1 MEVAQFFI
9 LACRSFVST
18 LHRELRTQ
26 WHAWILCISKESPL
40 NSACGEQRVSKMH
53 LSSRC
58 WVIWRVR
65 MPIRYWAWQEEAG
78 VSKTNERWIGAVP
91 EFRLRSCCSFVQ
103 WFVANLFCHW
113 GIVPPGLN
121 VIFVI
126 TKRNF
131 FFPLNVLFL
140 IKTGYQFITLKNT
153 FEQLCFIFVGDVQKC
168 DPAWKTRRQT

>member
-18 LHRELRTQ
+18 LHQELRTQ
-26 WHAWILCISKESPL
+26 WRAWILCISKESPL

-65 MPIRYWAWQEEAG
+65 MPIRYWTWQEDGG

-113 GIVPPGLN
+113 GIVPPGLK
-121 VIFVI
+121 VIFAI

-131 FFPLNVLFL
+131 FFSFKCPFPNQNWISIYYFKKDIWTAVFYLRRRCTKMWSCV
-140 IKTGYQFITLKNT
+140 KN
-153 FEQLCFIFVGDVQKC
+153 
-168 DPAWKTRRQT
+168 